1 MFADAAIPGPT
12 SLAVFI
18 HFPIMII
25 LVNLL
30 FSAARYDDWRHIL
43 IHAGRGMIYIITFL
57 GGVFLF
63 LYVGL
68 QIVVPWLFG

>member
-1 MFADAAIPGPT
+1 MIAQEALPGPS

-43 IHAGRGMIYIITFL
+43 IHAGRGIIYIITFL

-68 QIVVPWLFG
+68 LVLVPKIFG

>member
-1 MFADAAIPGPT
+1 MIPGPT
-12 SLAVFI
+12 SWEVFL

-25 LVNLL
+25 LANLV
-30 FSAARYDDWRHIL
+30 FSACRYDDWSHIL
-43 IHAGRGMIYIITFL
+43 QHAWKGVIYIITFL

-68 QIVVPWLFG
+68 QVVVPWLFG